1 MKNNSFLSKIRVS
14 IIFLIVIFGI
24 YIAGIHIVYTYV
36 DFLKKKDNFKKDFLN
51 NQKQLIKNEVTHVV
65 EMVNYEKE
73 KKAEIT
79 RKKVKRNVI
88 EAYKIATNIYKKYKN
103 SLTEKELI
111 SVIATT
117 LEPIRYDNG
126 RGYFFIVDLNGNVLL
141 NAASPKLNNKN
152 VLNLKDVKGN
162 YFIKDMISVVKKK
175 GEGFVTYFWKN
186 FLKISSNS
194 LKISFV
200 KLVKPLNIFIGTGIY
215 IDDILDNIPEN
226 VYYYVQNHRFGKNS
240 NGYIFILKLLNING
254 GKDFAIM
261 YANANRPDLVG
272 KLLSDDF
279 KDAKGKEFRKEFL
292 KGIRK
297 HGECY
302 VTYWYK
308 KLNSNKIAPKIS
320 FFKLT
325 SDKKFIVASGVYID
339 ELNKELTAMYEK
351 FKQDNIKKILIFL
364 TSVFILV
371 MIFIIMLNSFSKNLS
386 YDFSYFLKLFKEA
399 SEKNTLINTNKLIY
413 SEFKELSK
421 NINNILKDKMKFIKK
436 LELSEKKFRTIFEK
450 SSTPML
456 LLDKEQFIDC
466 NEATINM
473 LKGKNKEE
481 ILFSPGHF
489 SPEYQPDG
497 RLSNEKAKA
506 IIEDVYR
513 TGESKNFEWLHKRL
527 NGELFWSVINLS
539 LIPYEDR
546 YVIFVIWTDISE
558 LKELQQQLEQEK
570 EKLSITLYSIGDAV
584 ITTDVKG
591 NVEFMNKVAQNL
603 TGWSTE
609 EAKGKNL
616 ETVFKIINED
626 TRKKVENPVNKV
638 LKEGSIVGL
647 ANHTLLISKDGKEYN
662 IADSAAPIRDK
673 NSNIIGVVLVFRDES
688 EKSRL
693 RKELLE
699 KEKMKS
705 VSNLAAGIAHDFNN
719 ILTGIYGNL
728 EMAKLNAGN
737 KKMSM
742 KYMNLMFNSLERAKK
757 LTTQLLTFAK
767 GGTPILRSVDI
778 SDVLKDVTEFNLS
791 GSNVK
796 VHYKFSKNL
805 WNSKVD
811 KEQIGE
817 VISNIVINA
826 KQAMNDR
833 GNLYISIENLNE
845 ELSFKEL
852 GKNEKFLK
860 ISIRDEGKGI
870 PKKFL
875 NNIFDP
881 FFTTKE
887 KGSGIGLSVVHSII
901 EKHNGFIKVES
912 EEAKGATFFIY
923 LPALENG
930 KEKDRQ
936 DNNHLMF
943 KHSLSGKLILVMDD
957 EALIREVSQ
966 NILGEF
972 GAVVETAKN
981 GEEAVKKYSEKK
993 FDIVIMDLTV
1003 RGGMGGEKAAKK
1015 ILNMDKNAKIIV
1027 ASGYF
1032 NSPVMAEYKK
1042 YGFKGRI
1049 MKPFKV
1055 DETLAE
1061 IVKVI
1066 NS

>member
-36 DFLKKKDNFKKDFLN
+36 DFLKKKDNFKKEFLN

-65 EMVNYEKE
+65 EMIDYEKE
-73 KKAEIT
+73 KKVEIT
-79 RKKVKRNVI
+79 RKKVKRNVMG
-88 EAYKIATNIYKKYKN
+88 AYQIATNIYKKYKD
-103 SLTEKELI
+103 SLTEKELVSI
-111 SVIATT
+111 ITT
-117 LEPIRYDNG
+117 ILEPIRYDEG
-126 RGYFFIVDLNGNVLL
+126 KGYFFIVDLNGKVIL
-141 NAASPKLNNKN
+141 NAASPKLNNKI
-152 VLNLKDVKGN
+152 VVNLKDVKGN
-162 YFIKDMISVVKKK
+162 YFIKDMISIVKKR
-175 GEGFVTYFWKN
+175 GEGFVTYFWKKPES
-186 FLKISSNS
+186 KISSFE
-194 LKISFV
+194 KISFV
-200 KLVKPLNIFIGTGIY
+200 KLIKPLNIFIGTGMY

-292 KGIRK
+292 KGIRE

-308 KLNSNKIAPKIS
+308 KLNTKRTAPKIS

-325 SDKKFIVASGVYID
+325 SDKKFIIASGVYLD
-339 ELNKELTAMYEK
+339 ELNKDLTVMYEK

-399 SEKNTLINTNKLIY
+399 SEKNTLIDTEKLIY
-413 SEFKELSK
+413 KEFRYLSE
-421 NINNILKDKMKFIKK
+421 NINNILKDKMDFIKK

-466 NEATINM
+466 NNATIKM
-473 LKGKNKEE
+473 LKGQTKEE

-497 RLSNEKAKA
+497 RLSNEKAKE
-506 IIEDVYR
+506 IIEDVYK
-513 TGESKNFEWLHKRL
+513 TGEAKNFEWLHKRL

-546 YVIFVIWTDISE
+546 NVIFVIWTDISE
-558 LKELQQQLEQEK
+558 LKKLQQQLEQEK
-570 EKLSITLYSIGDAV
+570 EKLAVTLYSIGDAV
-584 ITTDVKG
+584 ITTDVNG

-603 TGWSTE
+603 TGWTTE

-638 LKEGSIVGL
+638 LKEGVIVGL

-673 NSNIIGVVLVFRDES
+673 NSNIVGVVLVFRDES

-728 EMAKLNAGN
+728 EMAKLNVASN
-737 KKMSM
+737 KKSL
-742 KYMNLMFNSLERAKK
+742 KYMDLMFNSLERAKK

-767 GGTPILRSVDI
+767 GGTPILKSIDI
-778 SDVLKDVTEFNLS
+778 TDVLKDVTDFNLS

-796 VHYKFSKNL
+796 VHYNFPENL
-805 WNSKVD
+805 WNTKVD
-811 KEQIGE
+811 KEQISE

-852 GKNEKFLK
+852 GRNEKFLK

-875 NNIFDP
+875 NNIFNP

-912 EEAKGATFFIY
+912 EEGKGTTFFIY

-930 KEKDRQ
+930 KEKEEEKKD
-936 DNNHLMF
+936 HLVF
-943 KHSLSGKLILVMDD
+943 KSALSGKSILLMDD
-957 EALIREVSQ
+957 EDSIREVSQ

-981 GEEAVKKYSEKK
+981 GEEAIKKYGEKK
-993 FDIVIMDLTV
+993 FDVVIMDLTV
-1003 RGGMGGEKAAKK
+1003 RGGMGGEQATKE
-1015 ILNMDKNAKIIV
+1015 ILKMDKNAKIIV

-1049 MKPFKV
+1049 IKPFKV
-1055 DETLAE
+1055 DESLDE
-1061 IVKVI
+1061 IVRVL